1 MTLLILK
8 SILEV
13 LKPIIIDNKFTPKY
27 FPKMESLVVATG
39 SGVAGL
45 PIAPAPRLVMMD
57 IDTNPAPATT
67 QLLQVGERTAR
78 GHRVPLQAAL
88 TIRTAILVITHLIMT
103 FHNL

>member
-1 MTLLILK
+1 
-8 SILEV
+8 
-13 LKPIIIDNKFTPKY
+13 
-27 FPKMESLVVATG
+27 MESLVVAMD
-39 SGVAGL
+39 SGENGL

-88 TIRTAILVITHLIMT
+88 KIRTAILVITHLIMSL
-103 FHNL
+103 HNL